1 MAYQVN
7 VYLPDSYATELSKN
21 YPVLYVIDGGTDQD
35 FKHIAGLGALASINP
50 YAFKPAIV
58 VGVETKQRLF
68 ELTSINLDPR
78 YNREKG
84 ELGGSEQFRAYIRNA
99 VIPFVDKKFRTSTE
113 RIVMGESLAGLF
125 IMETFLKEPSLFSSY
140 VSISPSLWYDDR
152 RLAKSAKEYLT
163 SHKDK
168 PINLYVSMADEGG
181 TMQKGL
187 DEILAAVSG
196 SKLKNLRLNYQDR
209 RDSEFHWTIYHQA
222 ALEALQW
229 ILPAAAP
236 DFTDQ
241 PDPWYMIEGASP
253 PDWKEQK

>member
-1 MAYQVN
+1 
-7 VYLPDSYATELSKN
+7 
-21 YPVLYVIDGGTDQD
+21 
-35 FKHIAGLGALASINP
+35 
-50 YAFKPAIV
+50 
-58 VGVETKQRLF
+58 
-68 ELTSINLDPR
+68 
-78 YNREKG
+78 
-84 ELGGSEQFRAYIRNA
+84 
-99 VIPFVDKKFRTSTE
+99 
-113 RIVMGESLAGLF
+113 
-125 IMETFLKEPSLFSSY
+125 
-140 VSISPSLWYDDR
+140 
-152 RLAKSAKEYLT
+152 
-163 SHKDK
+163 
-168 PINLYVSMADEGG
+168 
-181 TMQKGL
+181 MQKGL